1 MVRITLFLLLL
12 ILRNNAYAWSCNF
25 QNTEDGWYLQG
36 SMVCNGIDPQ
46 EALQQHYCTWY
57 RPNDPYCSIYQA
69 PSCQDQVEYRTLS
82 CSIHYSGA
90 INQSRSFSCA
100 TNAWSDWYTTSDN
113 CVQDPPTCIE
123 STETRQLTCSS
134 GFEGLLQEQR
144 TSICSNPYGSPTWTT
159 WSELLNTCKMTAT
172 NVNNV
177 ASPVSPISPLNPN
190 SVINQVTTAPI
201 IQPEPVIVQDM
212 TALTT
217 TTETPT
223 TSVATVQSTSQT
235 ASTTTSNS
243 TGSSVSKNTTTTS
256 GTDKKED
263 IKAVVVPKGKDLVPG
278 FGIVLSMQLLNS
290 GYNMQQ
296 QQIEES
302 IKLIQEQDY
311 ERQQNIFIDFIVS
324 NDSRDYLIR
333 ASANRWRSILRD
345 NPIQRFDRDD

>member
-1 MVRITLFLLLL
+1 MVRITLFLFLL
-12 ILRNNAYAWSCNF
+12 ILRSNAYAWSCNF

-46 EALQQHYCTWY
+46 EALQQHYCSWY
-57 RPNDPYCSIYQA
+57 RPNDPYCAIYQV
-69 PSCQDQVEYRTLS
+69 PVCQDQVEYRTLS

-90 INQSRSFSCA
+90 VNQSRSFACA

-123 STETRQLTCSS
+123 STETRQLACSS
-134 GFEGLLQEQR
+134 GFEGLSQEQR
-144 TSICSNPYGSPTWTT
+144 TSICLDPYGSPTWTT
-159 WSELLNTCKMTAT
+159 WLELLNTCKMTAT
-172 NVNNV
+172 NLNNV
-177 ASPVSPISPLNPN
+177 ASPVSPISPLNPS

-217 TTETPT
+217 TETPT
-223 TSVATVQSTSQT
+223 TSVATVTSSQATTEKQS
-235 ASTTTSNS
+235 
-243 TGSSVSKNTTTTS
+243 TTTTS
-256 GTDKKED
+256 GTDKKDNPKGID
-263 IKAVVVPKGKDLVPG
+263 IPKGKALVPG

-296 QQIEES
+296 QQIQES

-311 ERQQNIFIDFIVS
+311 ERQQNIFIDFIIS

-333 ASANRWRSILRD
+333 ASAIRWRSILRD
-345 NPIQRFDRDD
+345 NPLQRFDRDD

>member
-12 ILRNNAYAWSCNF
+12 ILRNNAYAWSCSF
-25 QNTEDGWYLQG
+25 STTAEGWYLDG
-36 SMVCNGIDPQ
+36 SMSCQGIPT
-46 EALQQHYCTWY
+46 EVALQNHYCDWY
-57 RPNDPYCSIYQA
+57 RPSDPYCSIYQV
-69 PSCQDQVEYRTLS
+69 PVCQDQVEYRSLS
-82 CSIHYSGA
+82 CLVHYSGA
-90 INQSRSFSCA
+90 INQSRSFSCS

-123 STETRQLTCSS
+123 STETRQLACSS
-134 GFEGLLQEQR
+134 GLEGLLQEQR
-144 TSICSNPYGSPTWTT
+144 TSICSDPYGTPTWTT
-159 WSELLNTCKMTAT
+159 WLELLNTCKMTAT

-217 TTETPT
+217 TETPT

-243 TGSSVSKNTTTTS
+243 TGSSVSKSTTTTS

-345 NPIQRFDRDD
+345 NPIQRLDLDD

>member
-46 EALQQHYCTWY
+46 EALQQHYCSWY

-90 INQSRSFSCA
+90 INQSRSFTCS
-100 TNAWSDWYTTSDN
+100 TNAWLDWYTTSDN

-123 STETRQLTCSS
+123 STETRQLACSS
-134 GFEGLLQEQR
+134 GLEGLLQEQR
-144 TSICSNPYGSPTWTT
+144 TSICSDPYGIPTWTT

-201 IQPEPVIVQDM
+201 IQPEPVIVQDT
-212 TALTT
+212 TALT

-223 TSVATVQSTSQT
+223 TSVATVTSSQVTTEKQS
-235 ASTTTSNS
+235 
-243 TGSSVSKNTTTTS
+243 TTTTS

-263 IKAVVVPKGKDLVPG
+263 IKAIVVPKGKDLVPG

-296 QQIEES
+296 QQIQES

-345 NPIQRFDRDD
+345 NPLQRFDRDD

>member
-46 EALQQHYCTWY
+46 EALQQHYCSWY

-82 CSIHYSGA
+82 CPIHYSGA
-90 INQSRSFSCA
+90 INQSRSFSCS
-100 TNAWSDWYTTSDN
+100 TNAWLDWYTTSDN

-123 STETRQLTCSS
+123 STETRQLACSS
-134 GFEGLLQEQR
+134 GLEGLLQEQR
-144 TSICSNPYGSPTWTT
+144 TSICSDPYGTPTWTT

-172 NVNNV
+172 NINNV

-217 TTETPT
+217 TETPT
-223 TSVATVQSTSQT
+223 TSVATVTSSQV
-235 ASTTTSNS
+235 TTEKT
-243 TGSSVSKNTTTTS
+243 KYY
-256 GTDKKED
+256 DD
-263 IKAVVVPKGKDLVPG
+263 I
-278 FGIVLSMQLLNS
+278 
-290 GYNMQQ
+290 GY
-296 QQIEES
+296 
-302 IKLIQEQDY
+302 
-311 ERQQNIFIDFIVS
+311 R
-324 NDSRDYLIR
+324 
-333 ASANRWRSILRD
+333 
-345 NPIQRFDRDD
+345 

>member
-1 MVRITLFLLLL
+1 MVRITLFLFLL
-12 ILRNNAYAWSCNF
+12 ILRSNAYAWSCNF

-46 EALQQHYCTWY
+46 EALQQHYCSWY
-57 RPNDPYCSIYQA
+57 RPNDPYCAIYQV
-69 PSCQDQVEYRTLS
+69 PVCQDQVEYRTLS

-90 INQSRSFSCA
+90 VNQSRSFACA

-123 STETRQLTCSS
+123 STETRQLACSS
-134 GFEGLLQEQR
+134 GFEGLSQEQR
-144 TSICSNPYGSPTWTT
+144 TSICLDPYGFPTWTA
-159 WSELLNTCKMTAT
+159 WSEIYNTCKMTIN
-172 NVNNV
+172 NVNNI

-217 TTETPT
+217 TETPT
-223 TSVATVQSTSQT
+223 TSVATVTSSQVTTEKQS
-235 ASTTTSNS
+235 
-243 TGSSVSKNTTTTS
+243 TTTTS

-311 ERQQNIFIDFIVS
+311 ERQQNIFIDFIIS

-333 ASANRWRSILRD
+333 ASAIRWRSILRD
-345 NPIQRFDRDD
+345 NPLQRFDRDD

>member
-1 MVRITLFLLLL
+1 
-12 ILRNNAYAWSCNF
+12 
-25 QNTEDGWYLQG
+25 
-36 SMVCNGIDPQ
+36 
-46 EALQQHYCTWY
+46 
-57 RPNDPYCSIYQA
+57 
-69 PSCQDQVEYRTLS
+69 
-82 CSIHYSGA
+82 
-90 INQSRSFSCA
+90 
-100 TNAWSDWYTTSDN
+100 
-113 CVQDPPTCIE
+113 
-123 STETRQLTCSS
+123 
-134 GFEGLLQEQR
+134 
-144 TSICSNPYGSPTWTT
+144 
-159 WSELLNTCKMTAT
+159 MTAT
-172 NVNNV
+172 NINNV
-177 ASPVSPISPLNPN
+177 ASPVSLISPLNPS
-190 SVINQVTTAPI
+190 SVINQVTVAPI

-212 TALTT
+212 TALT

-243 TGSSVSKNTTTTS
+243 TESSVSKSTTTTS

-296 QQIEES
+296 QQIQES

-333 ASANRWRSILRD
+333 ASANRWRRILRD
-345 NPIQRFDRDD
+345 NPLQRFDRDD